1 MASTSSGAAS
11 EPSRRARV
19 ISLLAIS
26 LAFLLAGCSESAS
39 HLEERSVVWPDGK
52 PSAKFSLKPAADHL
66 AALLGKPVQF
76 APDCVGQAA
85 ADMAKALKP
94 GGVLVYSTC
103 SFAPEENE
111 CIVHA
116 ALHKLGDAVEVT
128 PVDIPVLHQPGLTEW
143 DGKTLN
149 PQLAHSVR
157 VLPDSLV
164 DGFYLA
170 RLVKQR
176 STQ

>member
-1 MASTSSGAAS
+1 MGALTPERFDRVLLDAPCSSEARFDLNDPDSMAHWSPGKVREVAHKQK
-11 EPSRRARV
+11 R
-19 ISLLAIS
+19 LLLSAI
-26 LAFLLAGCSESAS
+26 
-39 HLEERSVVWPDGK
+39 H
-52 PSAKFSLKPAADHL
+52 
-66 AALLGKPVQF
+66 
-76 APDCVGQAA
+76 
-85 ADMAKALKP
+85 ALKP

-128 PVDIPVLHQPGLTEW
+128 PVEIPVLHQPGLTEW
-143 DGKTLN
+143 DGKMLN

>member
-1 MASTSSGAAS
+1 MAT
-11 EPSRRARV
+11 
-19 ISLLAIS
+19 IL
-26 LAFLLAGCSESAS
+26 
-39 HLEERSVVWPDGK
+39 
-52 PSAKFSLKPAADHL
+52 PSAPSEGPKVTGLTAT
-66 AALLGKPVQF
+66 
-76 APDCVGQAA
+76 
-85 ADMAKALKP
+85 
-94 GGVLVYSTC
+94 GVRVDGTLI
-103 SFAPEENE
+103 E
-111 CIVHA
+111 HA
-116 ALHKLGDAVEVT
+116 FMLT
-128 PVDIPVLHQPGLTEW
+128 PTGLTEW